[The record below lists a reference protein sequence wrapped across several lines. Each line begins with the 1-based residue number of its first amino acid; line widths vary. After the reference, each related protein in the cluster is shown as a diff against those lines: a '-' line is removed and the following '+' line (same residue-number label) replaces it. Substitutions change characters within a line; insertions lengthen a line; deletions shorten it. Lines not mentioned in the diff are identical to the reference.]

1 MSTPN
6 ILIVEDTPE
15 TLEWLRQTVASVFA
29 AASIET
35 AENLAGARL
44 ACLRLAR
51 ELDLIIIDLGLP
63 DGSGTELI
71 EELRTQ
77 DSKVQI
83 VVATIYDDDPSL
95 AVALKAGANGYILK
109 DEARE
114 SVAALLRGMLEGEKG
129 GKH

>member
-35 AENLAGARL
+35 AENLTGARR

-129 GKH
+129 K

>member
-35 AENLAGARL
+35 AENLTGARR

-77 DSKVQI
+77 DSKVKI

-114 SVAALLRGMLEGEKG
+114 SVAALLNGMLEGEKG
-129 GKH
+129 K

>member
-35 AENLAGARL
+35 AENLTGARH

-114 SVAALLRGMLEGEKG
+114 SVAALLNGMLEGEKG
-129 GKH
+129 K